1 MDTKR
6 DDNPASEA
14 SGSPLAARVTR
25 IERSAAG
32 QLVVHLAGAESPVTD
47 VKLTRYFPW
56 SMPDA
61 YVSIRTEQGREV
73 AALTDLEELDPD
85 SRETLESELRDKVFN
100 PKLLR
105 VLEYRHEFG
114 ISYIKAETDRGQVT
128 FQFRGRHD
136 IRLLSPTRALIRD
149 VDSNTYELPDLN
161 RLDPTSQRYLQR
173 YF

>member
-6 DDNPASEA
+6 DDNLASEA
-14 SGSPLAARVTR
+14 SGSPMAARVTR
-25 IERSAAG
+25 LERNASG
-32 QLVVHLAGAESPVTD
+32 QLVVHLAGGETPVTD

-61 YVSIRTEQGREV
+61 YVSVRTDQGREV
-73 AALTDLEELDPD
+73 AVLTDLDDLDPD

-105 VLEYRHEFG
+105 ILEYRHEFG
-114 ISYIKAETDRGQVT
+114 ISYVKAETDRGEVT

-149 VDSNTYELPDLN
+149 VDSNTYELPDFN
-161 RLDPTSQRYLQR
+161 RLDPTSRRYLQR

>member
-1 MDTKR
+1 MDAKR

-14 SGSPLAARVTR
+14 SGSPMAARVTR
-25 IERSAAG
+25 VERNAAG
-32 QLVVHLAGAESPVTD
+32 QLVVHLAGGETPVTD

-61 YVSIRTEQGREV
+61 YVSVRTDQGREV
-73 AALTDLEELDPD
+73 AVLTDLDELDPD
-85 SRETLESELRDKVFN
+85 SRETLESELHDKVFN

-105 VLEYRHEFG
+105 ILEYRHEFG

-149 VDSNTYELPDLN
+149 VDGNTYELPDFN
-161 RLDPTSQRYLQR
+161 RLDPTGRRYLQR

>member
-1 MDTKR
+1 MNAKQ
-6 DDNPASEA
+6 DDNLAPEA
-14 SGSPLAARVTR
+14 SGSPIDARVTR
-25 IERSAAG
+25 VERNASG
-32 QLVVHLAGAESPVTD
+32 QLVVHLTGGETPVTD

-56 SMPDA
+56 SLPDA
-61 YVSIRTEQGREV
+61 YVSVRTNQDREV
-73 AALTDLEELDPD
+73 AVLTDLDELDPD
-85 SRETLESELRDKVFN
+85 SRNTLESELHDKVFN

-105 VLEYRHEFG
+105 ILDYRNEFG
-114 ISYIKAETDRGQVT
+114 ISYIKAETDRGEVT

-149 VDSNTYELPDLN
+149 VDSNTYELPDFN

>member
-6 DDNPASEA
+6 DDNLASEA

-25 IERSAAG
+25 LERNASG
-32 QLVVHLAGAESPVTD
+32 QLVVHLAGGETPVTD

-61 YVSIRTEQGREV
+61 YVSVRTDQGREIAV
-73 AALTDLEELDPD
+73 LTDLDDLDPD

-105 VLEYRHEFG
+105 ILEYRHEFG
-114 ISYIKAETDRGQVT
+114 ISYVKAETDRGEVT

-149 VDSNTYELPDLN
+149 VDSNTYELPDFN
-161 RLDPTSQRYLQR
+161 RLDPSSRRCLQR

>member
-1 MDTKR
+1 MDAKR

-25 IERSAAG
+25 VERNAAG
-32 QLVVHLAGAESPVTD
+32 QLVVHLVGGETPVTD

-56 SMPDA
+56 SLPDA
-61 YVSIRTEQGREV
+61 YVSVRTDQGREV
-73 AALTDLEELDPD
+73 AVLTDLDELDPD
-85 SRETLESELRDKVFN
+85 SRETLESELYDKVFN

-149 VDSNTYELPDLN
+149 VDSNTYELPDFN
-161 RLDPTSQRYLQR
+161 RLDATSRRCLQR

>member
-1 MDTKR
+1 MNAKR
-6 DDNPASEA
+6 DDDPAS
-14 SGSPLAARVTR
+14 GTLDSPMAVRVTR
-25 IERSAAG
+25 IERDAGG
-32 QLVVHLAGAESPVTD
+32 QLVVRLAGGETPVTD
-47 VKLTRYFPW
+47 AKLTRYFPW

-61 YVSIRTEQGREV
+61 CVSVRTDQGREV
-73 AALTDLEELDPD
+73 AVLTDLDELDPD
-85 SRETLESELRDKVFN
+85 SRETLESELHDKVFN

-105 VLEYRHEFG
+105 ILEYRHEFG

-149 VDSNTYELPDLN
+149 VDSNTYELPDFS
-161 RLDPTSQRYLQR
+161 RLDPTSRRYLQR

>member
-1 MDTKR
+1 MDEKR
-6 DDNPASEA
+6 DDHPTSEA
-14 SGSPLAARVTR
+14 PGSPMAARVTR
-25 IERSAAG
+25 VERNATG
-32 QLVVHLAGAESPVTD
+32 QLVVYLAGGETPVMD

-61 YVSIRTEQGREV
+61 YVSVRTDQGREV
-73 AALTDLEELDPD
+73 AVLTDLDELDPD
-85 SRETLESELRDKVFN
+85 SREALESELHDKVFN

-149 VDSNTYELPDLN
+149 VDSNTYEIPDFN
-161 RLDPTSQRYLQR
+161 RLDPASRRYLQR